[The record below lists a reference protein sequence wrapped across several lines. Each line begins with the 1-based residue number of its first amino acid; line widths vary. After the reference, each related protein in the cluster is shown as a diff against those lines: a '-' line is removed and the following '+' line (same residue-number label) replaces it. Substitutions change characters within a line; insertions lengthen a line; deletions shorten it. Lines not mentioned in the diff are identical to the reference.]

1 MTAIMADFLPPIS
14 FIDPSMKALPRILW
28 VILLFGLIR
37 LYGITNPPLEVPHA
51 WRQTTVAMA
60 ARNFYEVDPNI
71 FYPRIDISEDLT
83 GITGMEFPLLNYLI
97 FLVSEVFGYTH
108 WYGRLI
114 NLIVSSLGC
123 WFFYRLLR
131 KYFNENISFY
141 ATFILVVSL
150 WFCYSRKIMPD
161 TFSMSLIL
169 MGMYYGSN
177 YLEGKGRSGWQLV
190 GYLLLALLGLLSKL
204 PSGYLMVLFVLLL
217 FSKSVPLKRKL
228 VFVIA
233 SMVVVVPVAWWYFH
247 WVPYLVEEY
256 GLWHFFMGKGILQGA
271 KELVENWNDTL
282 AHFYDNALKF
292 IGFGVFLMG
301 LVFCFVKKE
310 RLILRV
316 LGLSFAAFLLVMMKS
331 GWTFSH
337 HDYYVIPFVPVMALV
352 AGFGVASVGNPKLR
366 TVLLLAIALENVLN
380 QHVDF
385 RIREDHRPILRLE
398 EVFDGFSERTDLIA
412 INSGQ
417 NPTPMYFA
425 HRKGWVATNE
435 QLSDPAFVTDLQ
447 QRGCKYLLVLKRA
460 YGTDLQLEYSK
471 VFDDENYTVYA
482 LN

>member
-1 MTAIMADFLPPIS
+1 
-14 FIDPSMKALPRILW
+14 MKMKVPRIVW

-37 LYGITNPPLEVPHA
+37 LYGITNPPIEVSHA
-51 WRQTTVAMA
+51 WRQTTVTMV
-60 ARNFYEVDPNI
+60 ARNYYEVDPNI
-71 FYPRIDISEDLT
+71 LYPRIDISEDLT

-97 FLVSEVFGYTH
+97 FLVSKVFGYTH

-114 NLIVSSLGC
+114 NLIISSLGC

-141 ATFILVVSL
+141 TTFILVVSL

-161 TFSMSLIL
+161 TFSMSLII

-177 YLEGKGRSGWQLV
+177 YLEGKSNKGWQLV
-190 GYLLLALLGLLSKL
+190 GYALLVLMGLLSKL
-204 PSGYLMVLFVLLL
+204 PSGYLLALFVLWL
-217 FSKSVPLKRKL
+217 FSKTVPMRRKL
-228 VFVIA
+228 VFCLTSLLVVIP
-233 SMVVVVPVAWWYFH
+233 VVWWYFY
-247 WVPYLVEEY
+247 WVPYLVKEY

-271 KELVENWNDTL
+271 KELLENWIDTL

-292 IGFGVFLMG
+292 IGFGVFLIG

-310 RLILRV
+310 RLILTI

-337 HDYYVIPFVPVMALV
+337 HEYYVIPFVPVMALV
-352 AGFGVASVGNPKLR
+352 AGFGVASISKPKLR

-380 QHVDF
+380 QHSDF
-385 RIREDHRPILRLE
+385 MIREDRKPILQLE
-398 EVFDGFSERTDLIA
+398 EVFDSFSERTDLIA

-417 NPTPMYFA
+417 NPAPMYFT
-425 HRKGWVATNE
+425 HRKGWVASNE
-435 QLSDPAFVTDLQ
+435 QLSDAAFLADLQ
-447 QRGCKYLLVLKRA
+447 QRGCKYVLVLKRA
-460 YGTDLQLEYSK
+460 YGTDLQLECPTVY
-471 VFDDENYTVYA
+471 DDENYRIYKLEMPLKA
-482 LN
+482 SA

>member
-1 MTAIMADFLPPIS
+1 
-14 FIDPSMKALPRILW
+14 MKDIPRIIW

-37 LYGITNPPLEVPHA
+37 LYGITNPPLEVAHA
-51 WRQTTVAMA
+51 WRQTTVTMA

-71 FYPRIDISEDLT
+71 LYPRIDISEDLS
-83 GITGMEFPLLNYLI
+83 GITGMEFPLLNYLV
-97 FLVSEVFGYTH
+97 FLVSKVFGYTH

-141 ATFILVVSL
+141 TTFILVVSL

-161 TFSMSLIL
+161 TFSMSLII

-177 YLEGKGRSGWQLV
+177 YLEGKNHRGWQLL
-190 GYLLLALLGLLSKL
+190 GYALLVLMGLLSKL
-204 PSGYLMVLFVLLL
+204 PSGYLLVLFVFLL
-217 FSKSVPLKRKL
+217 FSKAVPLRRKL
-228 VFVIA
+228 VLCLTSLLVVI
-233 SMVVVVPVAWWYFH
+233 PVAWWYFY
-247 WVPYLVEEY
+247 WVPYLVKEY

-271 KELVENWNDTL
+271 RELLENWIDTL
-282 AHFYDNALKF
+282 AHFYDDALKF

-301 LVFCFVKKE
+301 LAFCFVKKE

-316 LGLSFAAFLLVMMKS
+316 LGLSFAAFLVVMMKS

-337 HDYYVIPFVPVMALV
+337 HAYYVVPFVPVMALV
-352 AGFGVASVGNPKLR
+352 AGFGMASIGKPKLR

-380 QHVDF
+380 QHSDF
-385 RIREDHRPILRLE
+385 RIREDHKPILKLE

-417 NPTPMYFA
+417 NPTPMYFT
-425 HRKGWVATNE
+425 HRKGWVASNE
-435 QLSDPAFVTDLQ
+435 QLADAAFLADLQ

-460 YGTDLQLEYSK
+460 YGTDLQLDYPV
-471 VFDDENYTVYA
+471 VFDDENYRIYNLSMLLKA
-482 LN
+482 SA